1 MPQIVRRWLYDPG
14 NTVLTQIEGVDI
26 IDNTPPQQVIGVGT
40 GLACIV
46 GEFENGPFNVV
57 TQVSSFTN
65 LKQTFGTFGYTYGN
79 TVGNNPCARQR
90 FADGAV
96 LAEYWNG
103 NASVQLNGKAF
114 AQLAVCRVNTSVGTV
129 QFTRQANLL
138 GGSQFRYSLTTGQT
152 LAISV
157 DGGGAVTATFTGVAA
172 TVTGTGAAFA
182 SITAGLSQT
191 FTVDQML
198 PFAVVFQTG
207 DTTIANV
214 VARIN
219 AFAGFTFASNSGGQL
234 KLTGIQAGTGGQIIV
249 ASNGAITTDLGLTP
263 ATTNGTGNVA
273 NISAVAPAE
282 INTVVHTAVATVTVE
297 LLPTGQL
304 RAYRTSATPTTDSLA
319 FTVAST
325 AANLGFPFG
334 VTDAASTG
342 NAGTIPAGTVVQVP
356 SGNVYITMQDVNVTA
371 TVQTGV
377 TPSGPGPYP
386 VAIRFAQDDN
396 SGSTVA
402 TAGTITQVTNPIL
415 LDSYACTNLLP
426 TTASLTEAQIDA
438 AYTTAILATIQAG
451 NQVAQQINVLWSARQ
466 SNSVRNQMLQ
476 LVNNIGNGGG
486 VGVIGRTAII
496 RPPIGTLAATAES
509 SVSQPGVGAYT
520 TERIIYCYP
529 GVTTTVSAIQTVGPA
544 GGTGF
549 TIPGQAVGT
558 ASVGS
563 DGFMASV
570 LSQLP
575 PEQNPGQLT
584 TYTSGA
590 VGFEVASNGV
600 SVNNNVALQLQD
612 YINFKANGIAAP
624 TFSGGTAGVMQFQSG
639 VTSVLYASFPS
650 QAPIH
655 RRRMADYI
663 QDSLA
668 LSLQP
673 FVKQLMTI
681 NRMAAATTLIR
692 QFLIQLLSPTNSNQ
706 QRING
711 FFLDTKTPNLAPPG
725 GVAPTTLG
733 IWRATILVQT
743 IPSMDDIVLDTTVGD
758 TVNITLAN

>member
-1 MPQIVRRWLYDPG
+1 MPQIVRRWTADPG

-57 TQVSSFTN
+57 TQVTSFTG
-65 LKQTFGTFGYTYGN
+65 LKAAFGTFGYAYGN

-103 NASVQLNGKAF
+103 NAAAQLNGKAF

-129 QFTRQANLL
+129 QFTRQANLV
-138 GGSQFRYSLTTGQT
+138 GGSLFRYSLLTGQT
-152 LAISV
+152 LAISI

-172 TVTGTGAAFA
+172 TVTGSAAAFG
-182 SITAGLSQT
+182 SITAGLVAT
-191 FTVDQML
+191 FTVDGGI
-198 PFAVVFQTG
+198 PFSVTFQTG

-214 VARIN
+214 IARIN
-219 AFAGFTFASNSGGQL
+219 AFAGFTFASNSAGQL
-234 KLTGIQAGTGGQIIV
+234 QLTGRQAGTGGSIV
-249 ASNGAITTDLGLTP
+249 IAAGTANTDLGLTA

-273 NISAVAPAE
+273 NINAVAPSE
-282 INTVVHTAVATVTVE
+282 LNTVVHAAVATANVE
-297 LLPTGQL
+297 LLPTGYI
-304 RAYRTSATPTTDSLA
+304 RIYRTSAAPATDSIA
-319 FTVAST
+319 ITVAST
-325 AANLGFPFG
+325 ALAFGFPIG

-342 NAGTIPAGTVVQVP
+342 NAGLIPAGTVVQVAA
-356 SGNVYITMQDVNVTA
+356 GNVYVTMQDINVTA
-371 TVQTGV
+371 AAQTGV
-377 TPSGPGPYP
+377 TPSGAGPYP
-386 VAIRFAQDDN
+386 VVIRFATDDN

-402 TAGTITQVTNPIL
+402 TAGTITVVTNPIL
-415 LDSYACTNLLP
+415 LDSFACTNLLP
-426 TTASLTEAQIDA
+426 TTAALSEAAIDA
-438 AYTTAILATIQAG
+438 AYTTAIAATLQSG
-451 NQVAQQINVLWSARQ
+451 NQVAQAINVLWSARQ
-466 SNSVRNQMLQ
+466 SNSVRNQL
-476 LVNNIGNGGG
+476 LGNVNAVGGGGG
-486 VGVIGRTAII
+486 VGVIGRLALI
-496 RPPIGTLAATAES
+496 RPPIGTLTAAAES
-509 SVSQPGVGAYT
+509 SVAQPGVGAYT

-529 GVTTTVSAIQTVGPA
+529 GVTTTISAIQTVGPS

-549 TIPGQAVGT
+549 SIPGQAVGT
-558 ASVGS
+558 ASIGS
-563 DGFMASV
+563 DGFMASI

-590 VGFEVASNGV
+590 VGFEVTSAGV
-600 SVNNNVALQLQD
+600 NVNNNVALVLGD

-624 TFSGGTAGVMQFQSG
+624 TFTGGVMQFQSG

-655 RRRMADYI
+655 RRRMADFI

-668 LSLQP
+668 IALQP
-673 FVKQLMTI
+673 FVKQLMTV
-681 NRMAAATTLIR
+681 NRMAAATLVIR
-692 QFLIQLLSPTNSNQ
+692 QFMIGLLSPTNSNS

-711 FFLDTKTPNLAPPG
+711 FFLDTVTPNKAPAG
-725 GVAPTTLG
+725 GVSPTTLG
-733 IWRATILVQT
+733 IWRATLLVQT
-743 IPSMDDIVLDTTVGD
+743 IPSMDDIVLDTTIGD
-758 TVNITLAN
+758 SVSVQLAN